1 MWQALPALPDSTIQ
15 FRSEKSAMEKKI
27 GAALLLMLMSL
38 SLPAAEIKIGF
49 VNVARLLEKAP
60 QAEKAKKELE
70 REFQPR
76 DKKLVA
82 EQKEIKSMEEK
93 LAKDAAVMGED
104 EKQKLDKEI
113 LNRKREAKRLQDEFR
128 EDFNMRRNQELTTL
142 QKAIFEAIQS
152 LAKEEHFDLL
162 LTDGVVYA
170 NETID
175 VTGKV
180 EKKLEQSFKR

>member
-1 MWQALPALPDSTIQ
+1 MLKTVG
-15 FRSEKSAMEKKI
+15 F
-27 GAALLLMLMSL
+27 GLLLVLFGGSAV
-38 SLPAAEIKIGF
+38 AAELKIGF

-82 EQKEIKSMEEK
+82 EQKEIKALEEK
-93 LAKDAAVMGED
+93 LAKDAAIMGEE
-104 EKQKLDKEI
+104 EKARLDKDI
-113 LNRKREAKRLQDEFR
+113 LNRKREAKRQQDEFR
-128 EDFNMRRNQELTTL
+128 EDFNLRRNEELAQL

-152 LAKEEHFDLL
+152 LAKEENFDLL

-170 NETID
+170 NESID
-175 VTGKV
+175 VTAKV